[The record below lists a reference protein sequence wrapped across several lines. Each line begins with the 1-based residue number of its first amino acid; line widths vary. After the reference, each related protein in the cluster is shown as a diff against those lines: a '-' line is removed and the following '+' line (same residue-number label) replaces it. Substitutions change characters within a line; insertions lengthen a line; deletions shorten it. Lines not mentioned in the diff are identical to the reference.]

1 MGPAPFSSAAI
12 LTMRTRHRCTA
23 KLAADLYEPQH
34 IFCKSAGTYPAED
47 CKIGNIQ
54 MADITL
60 SAQINHPNAT
70 QSIGQKVAGFLS
82 RHRWNRFQL
91 EAATLN
97 DRLLA
102 DNGID
107 RGALL
112 SASTEYEF
120 MAQNEDF
127 VPRHDLGCAKTAS
140 AVPQTGWRATM
151 SVCQPSRAMRC
162 RNDSPCRR

>member
-1 MGPAPFSSAAI
+1 
-12 LTMRTRHRCTA
+12 
-23 KLAADLYEPQH
+23 
-34 IFCKSAGTYPAED
+34 
-47 CKIGNIQ
+47 

-60 SAQINHPNAT
+60 SAQINHPSAT
-70 QSIGQKVAGFLS
+70 QSIRQKVAGFFA

-102 DNGID
+102 DIAID

-120 MAQNEDF
+120 IGKCVF
-127 VPRHDLGCAKTAS
+127 K
-140 AVPQTGWRATM
+140 
-151 SVCQPSRAMRC
+151 
-162 RNDSPCRR
+162 

>member
-1 MGPAPFSSAAI
+1 
-12 LTMRTRHRCTA
+12 
-23 KLAADLYEPQH
+23 
-34 IFCKSAGTYPAED
+34 
-47 CKIGNIQ
+47 

-60 SAQINHPNAT
+60 SAQINHPSAT
-70 QSIGQKVAGFLS
+70 QSIGQKVAGFFA

-102 DNGID
+102 DICID

-120 MAQNEDF
+120 MAQNEVF
-127 VPRHDLGCAKTAS
+127 VPRHDLG
-140 AVPQTGWRATM
+140 
-151 SVCQPSRAMRC
+151 
-162 RNDSPCRR
+162 